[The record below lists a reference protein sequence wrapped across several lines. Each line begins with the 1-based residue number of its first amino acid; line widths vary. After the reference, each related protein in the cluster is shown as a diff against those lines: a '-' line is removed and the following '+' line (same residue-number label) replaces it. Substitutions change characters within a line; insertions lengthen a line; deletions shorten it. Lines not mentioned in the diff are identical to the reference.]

1 FRANAAILL
10 RAIANSLDS
19 GKEINLEA
27 DRLVLGIALAEQ
39 LGRAGEERAQGFSN
53 AVMRD
58 VKFQAEA
65 LGGQLRAAIDL
76 SRNATPA
83 GEAEF
88 EKREALQPLWMRFTS
103 RIATLRAN
111 LNLRSGAFRHAV
123 RLMICVALGNSLGR
137 VIHPYRA
144 YWIPMTIVLVLK
156 PEFAVTFSRGVLRIF
171 GTLAGLLLATALFH
185 F

>member
-83 GEAEF
+83 GETEF
-88 EKREALQPLWMRFTS
+88 EKKKAFKPFGWGFIH
-103 RIATLRAN
+103 RIR
-111 LNLRSGAFRHAV
+111 
-123 RLMICVALGNSLGR
+123 
-137 VIHPYRA
+137 
-144 YWIPMTIVLVLK
+144 
-156 PEFAVTFSRGVLRIF
+156 
-171 GTLAGLLLATALFH
+171 
-185 F
+185 